1 MRLKIISGN
10 VADSS
15 QLLTLNF
22 DIMAELNPSNRK
34 SGGRRGS
41 RNMPVRVDLTA
52 MVDLAF
58 LLITFFMLTTS
69 LTKHR
74 VMPVVMPADGPSGG
88 VPETRT
94 MTICLGKNNKVVWYL
109 GLLNKPLIVPTQTGF
124 GSDLATAISE
134 TGKQILKSSG
144 KGMIVVLKPSDHSV
158 YANLVETIDDLNNAK
173 VPTYAIAK
181 ISPEDIGLL
190 KQKGLY

>member
-1 MRLKIISGN
+1 INGN
-10 VADSS
+10 AADSF

-22 DIMAELNPSNRK
+22 EIMAELNPSNRK
-34 SGGRRGS
+34 SGGRRTSGK
-41 RNMPVRVDLTA
+41 MPVRVDLTA

-69 LTKHR
+69 LTKPR
-74 VMPVVMPADGPSGG
+74 VMPVAMPADGRPGPVS
-88 VPETRT
+88 ETRT

-124 GSDLATAISE
+124 GRGLATAISE
-134 TGKQILKSSG
+134 TGKRIYRLSG
-144 KGMIVVLKPSDHSV
+144 QGMIVVLKPSDHSV
-158 YANLVETIDDLNNAK
+158 YANLVETIDDLNNAQ

-181 ISPEDIGLL
+181 ISPDDVGLL
-190 KQKGLY
+190 KQKGIY